1 MSCPLWKFTKSNRES
16 AGNGRSAIRGSV
28 SAETIATLL
37 LLLILG
43 IGIFA
48 LAVSSTSA
56 YSRVYEG
63 KSLNSELRV
72 ALSFIHMKIRQN
84 DLKDAIRI
92 EENPVNGDPAI
103 VIREEYEDEVYEI
116 WIYQDDGKLWEA
128 LMPEGMAPSNE
139 LSFEIADVD
148 GLTVKIDQSLLS
160 ISVWID
166 QNEEQL
172 KLESSVMIRSG

>member
-1 MSCPLWKFTKSNRES
+1 M
-16 AGNGRSAIRGSV
+16 

-103 VIREEYEDEVYEI
+103 VIREEYEDEAYEI
-116 WIYQDDGKLWEA
+116 WIYQDDGKLR
-128 LMPEGMAPSNE
+128 
-139 LSFEIADVD
+139 D
-148 GLTVKIDQSLLS
+148 LLCQKA
-160 ISVWID
+160 WRLPM
-166 QNEEQL
+166 N
-172 KLESSVMIRSG
+172 